1 MYVLIAGGGHM
12 GSFLAAR
19 LLAAGHET
27 LVVDTDPRVTERLY
41 AEHGVVTVTGSA
53 TDLAVLEQAGLKRAD
68 AAVAMTGR
76 DADNLAFCLLARY
89 YGVPRVLARMLDPQY
104 EVPYKLVGAT
114 KIHSESDLIVNSFL
128 TSLEF
133 PEIGALMSIGPR
145 DLVAFEVRVST
156 FARVAG
162 RTVQDIVR
170 DEAFPSGCLFIGV
183 ESAEGDVK
191 VPVGSTVIAGG
202 VSVILAAHRPDLP
215 RLLAC
220 LTAPRPEALTA
231 EASEAVA
238 LLARVAFLAGVSRD
252 DLEPLAA
259 EARLVSLDA
268 GHVVYTQGEPGD
280 MLYVV
285 KSGACEVSGRGASAV
300 LRHPSFFGERTAL
313 TGQART
319 RSARMVEHGELLT
332 VPGAAVRA
340 LALRNPFLALE
351 FAKLLSGNLGA

>member
-1 MYVLIAGGGHM
+1 MYVLVAGGGHM
-12 GSFLAAR
+12 GSFLATR

-27 LVVDTDPRVTERLY
+27 LVIDTDPRVTERLY

-53 TDLAVLEQAGLKRAD
+53 TDLSVLEQAGLKRAD

-114 KIHSESDLIVNSFL
+114 KIHSETDLIVSSFL

-145 DLVAFEVRVST
+145 DLVAFEVRVSPL
-156 FARVAG
+156 ARVAG

-183 ESAEGDVK
+183 ESSEGDVK
-191 VPVGSTVIAGG
+191 VPTGATVIAGG
-202 VSVILAAHRPDLP
+202 ASVILAAHRPDLP
-215 RLLAC
+215 GLLRC
-220 LTAPRPEALTA
+220 LTAPRPEALA
-231 EASEAVA
+231 PEAGEALS
-238 LLARVAFLAGVSRD
+238 LLARVSFLAGVSRD

-259 EARLVSLDA
+259 VARFTPFAA
-268 GHVVYTQGEPGD
+268 GQAVYAQGEPGD
-280 MLYVV
+280 ALYVV
-285 KSGACEVSGRGASAV
+285 QTGACEVSGRAGSAV
-300 LRHPSFFGERTAL
+300 LRSPAFFGERTAF

-319 RSARMVEHGELLT
+319 RNARMVEDGVLLA
-332 VPGAAVRA
+332 VPGADVRA

-351 FAKLLSGNLGA
+351 FAKLLSAGA